1 MLLCD
6 PPERVCQDWGL
17 EIAPPEYF
25 VTQARREQLE
35 QVLARRQHAPKHGTV
50 GASFTVGPE
59 TSRHVLERKPRSFV
73 APCVRPLQ
81 PGSEPST

>member
-35 QVLARRQHAPKHGTV
+35 QVLARRQHAPNHGTV
-50 GASFTVGPE
+50 GA
-59 TSRHVLERKPRSFV
+59 V
-73 APCVRPLQ
+73 ARDRYGHLAAA
-81 PGSEPST
+81 T